1 MIRRLEEYAQALADA
16 AATAPHPGLL
26 AALWKRTAGGLP
38 GGLTVYDCG
47 GGLLLA
53 VRRGAAVLLGEP
65 TAAARQEITAFA
77 RFAGIRYLYT
87 AGSVSFSGWKAK
99 PLVWMACPVDRTA
112 PPAATPHTVAPL
124 NGYSAAAQLVCGEE
138 CEEVRNDFY
147 AELCSRRNRGIGQ
160 VLAIGDPALEACLVC
175 SGPIPCPPP
184 SAACTLPVQ
193 NTGTGCLRPLL
204 RRLRK
209 LPLLQ
214 KLALLRKQAVPA
226 QPPEAPAALLPTV
239 YLSDL
244 FTAPAYRRARRGEAL
259 IDAAKRGEGLPPE
272 TQQLVLYCA
281 PELAPYYETLGF
293 IPGGTLR
300 RWQTAD

>member
-1 MIRRLEEYAQALADA
+1 MIRRLEEYTQALTDA
-16 AATAPHPGLL
+16 AAAMPHPGLL
-26 AALWKRTAGGLP
+26 AVLWKRTAGGLP

-47 GGLLLA
+47 SGLILA

-65 TAAARQEITAFA
+65 NAAARQEITAFA

-87 AGSVSFSGWKAK
+87 AASVSFSGWKAK

-112 PPAATPHTVAPL
+112 PPAVTPHTVAPL
-124 NGYSAAAQLVCGEE
+124 TGYSAAAQLVCGQE

-160 VLAIGDPALEACLVC
+160 VLAIGDPVPEACLVC
-175 SGPIPCPPP
+175 SGPVPCPAPAVSP
-184 SAACTLPVQ
+184 AQRT
-193 NTGTGCLRPLL
+193 NTSQSGSPLRQLL
-204 RRLRK
+204 RTVCRRLQA
-209 LPLLQ
+209 LPPLQ
-214 KLALLRKQAVPA
+214 KRSP
-226 QPPEAPAALLPTV
+226 QPQAPASPAVLLPTV

-244 FTAPAYRRARRGEAL
+244 FTDPAFRRARRGEAL

-272 TQQLVLYCA
+272 TQQLTLYCA
-281 PELAPYYETLGF
+281 PELAPYYEKLGF
-293 IPGGTLR
+293 APGGTLR